1 MPKQTIFRVEKT
13 HDFVTMHKGFLGRDD
28 LSLKAKGLLAY
39 ILSLPDNCHISLAE
53 IEKHHKD
60 GRDSIHTT
68 VKELIAA
75 GYIMRM
81 GQERDD
87 NQRLGHANYI
97 VHEVPA
103 VNGFSVD
110 GFPVDGFSV
119 DGFPVDGEPE
129 ATSEQF
135 QSASE
140 ATLADNGATVQQS
153 LNSPGKDLIQDLQP
167 GFKNNT
173 GFKEKDYVVE
183 CTLKTGSPKRER
195 PKRSSFKV
203 PAEVMT
209 DLVDSYKRLKGI
221 ELHGDEHLP
230 VQQAMKSMLRDG
242 NTPEQIK
249 SLMEA
254 LSSATVEWAQGWTYL
269 TVRRKLPEW
278 RAGKLRLSENGKR
291 GNALSSGVDY
301 SAIIENMMMRRKNT
315 SDRTDAVASRDA
327 ATDGE
332 GP

>member
-1 MPKQTIFRVEKT
+1 MSNKQRNYTREVLEQGRFTCIPNGLISDASLTPQERMTWIVIAQHQWGKRESSWPGITKVAECLGIHEQT
-13 HDFVTMHKGFLGRDD
+13 ARGYIHSLRDKGFLRVTERPGYTNVYELFYTTGDLADD
-28 LSLKAKGLLAY
+28 SAPSPQATPSRQATPSPEASPTPSPQASPPLA
-39 ILSLPDNCHISLAE
+39 P
-53 IEKHHKD
+53 
-60 GRDSIHTT
+60 
-68 VKELIAA
+68 
-75 GYIMRM
+75 
-81 GQERDD
+81 
-87 NQRLGHANYI
+87 RLGEEY
-97 VHEVPA
+97 
-103 VNGFSVD
+103 
-110 GFPVDGFSV
+110 
-119 DGFPVDGEPE
+119 
-129 ATSEQF
+129 
-135 QSASE
+135 
-140 ATLADNGATVQQS
+140 
-153 LNSPGKDLIQDLQP
+153 
-167 GFKNNT
+167 
-173 GFKEKDYVVE
+173 KEENKE
-183 CTLKTGSPKRER
+183 NKTINTGSPKRER
-195 PKRSSFKV
+195 PKRSSFSV
-203 PAEVMT
+203 PADVMT

-315 SDRTDAVASRDA
+315 SDQNDAVASREA